1 MANSTRSKA
10 NSKKQEAIEDVVPT
24 PPAPPV
30 KEAPVLIDKMRSMAG
45 RMLDLGS
52 AGVDAARTLK
62 SAAVVANSLR
72 SGQPIDA
79 ATEILKL
86 VMPRSGDHDAW
97 AKAGASL
104 RSMREA
110 AGLTVAEVGAA
121 IDLDDPAVIE
131 ALESGRIALPFELI
145 LRLAAVLGRNDPISF
160 VMDFT
165 RSSNPEMWTN
175 LEAIGIGKLVIQSA
189 REREFANIYRGNDEA
204 RSLSD
209 AEFAEILGFTR
220 VAFEM
225 AMAFRGRCKT
235 PDAPSDGKSAKE
247 TGAADTKA

>member
-10 NSKKQEAIEDVVPT
+10 HSKKKEAIEEVVAA
-24 PPAPPV
+24 PPA

-62 SAAVVANSLR
+62 TAAVVANSLR

-79 ATEILKL
+79 ATEILKS

-97 AKAGASL
+97 AKAGSSL
-104 RSMREA
+104 RNLREA

-165 RSSNPEMWTN
+165 RSSNPEMWNN

-204 RSLSD
+204 RALSD
-209 AEFAEILGFTR
+209 EEFAEILGFAR

-235 PDAPSDGKSAKE
+235 PDAHSGGKSAKE